1 LEATLSEQKLTK
13 RVFAYDLDVYKKY
26 LLPRVRGVEKDISVT
41 VPTEDNSEVSEA
53 VEELSETRESIKM

>member
-1 LEATLSEQKLTK
+1 
-13 RVFAYDLDVYKKY
+13 
-26 LLPRVRGVEKDISVT
+26 VEKDISVT